1 MFKLWDYHEVDFTH
15 TFERES
21 GEVFHNTLD
30 HILVLRRDEAMI
42 ESAGVLHHIENM
54 SDHEPVYAV
63 IKVEHTQAPKDD
75 DEPLGQPKPSWR
87 AATADQKL
95 EFNDILFRK
104 LLSMDIPESVKTCND
119 VKCDNDNHKKEVD
132 SFVIELLENV
142 SRSGH
147 ETLPIITPKK
157 KKNKKKNTAGWKEFV
172 EPFQDKA
179 HFWHSVWCSAGRPQ
193 NTELHRLMKHT
204 RNVFHYQIRKCRRV
218 ENFIINKKI
227 IENCIENDADLFTEI
242 KKHRSNDNQENV
254 TIDGV
259 AGKDIPNKFAD
270 VYSELFNREDDDNN
284 IELISSVVNSQVGD
298 ESITELDKINAERV
312 KAAMQKIK
320 PNKSDPIF
328 DFSSDFLKNAPE
340 ILFEQLAFIL
350 RSFVV
355 HGHVEETLL
364 LATMVPLVKDK
375 LADLGSSLNYR
386 SIAISSLVLKL
397 LDWVILLNYSH
408 LLKCDD
414 FQFGFQ
420 ELSNTSLCSWVVYET
435 IDSYIRNGSIVY
447 GCLLDCTKAFDTVK
461 HSLLFQKLLDA
472 RVPPIIVRLL
482 ISIYRKQM
490 ANVKWKSSTSYQFP
504 IRNGGNFFSNIV
516 LLLYG

>member
-1 MFKLWDYHEVDFTH
+1 
-15 TFERES
+15 
-21 GEVFHNTLD
+21 
-30 HILVLRRDEAMI
+30 
-42 ESAGVLHHIENM
+42 
-54 SDHEPVYAV
+54 
-63 IKVEHTQAPKDD
+63 
-75 DEPLGQPKPSWR
+75 
-87 AATADQKL
+87 
-95 EFNDILFRK
+95 
-104 LLSMDIPESVKTCND
+104 
-119 VKCDNDNHKKEVD
+119 
-132 SFVIELLENV
+132 
-142 SRSGH
+142 
-147 ETLPIITPKK
+147 
-157 KKNKKKNTAGWKEFV
+157 
-172 EPFQDKA
+172 
-179 HFWHSVWCSAGRPQ
+179 
-193 NTELHRLMKHT
+193 MKHT

-298 ESITELDKINAERV
+298 ESITELDKINAEKV

-355 HGHVEETLL
+355 HGHVTETLL

-397 LDWVILLNYSH
+397 LDWVILLSYSH

-472 RVPPIIVRLL
+472 RVRE
-482 ISIYRKQM
+482 S
-490 ANVKWKSSTSYQFP
+490 
-504 IRNGGNFFSNIV
+504 
-516 LLLYG
+516 

>member
-1 MFKLWDYHEVDFTH
+1 M
-15 TFERES
+15 
-21 GEVFHNTLD
+21 
-30 HILVLRRDEAMI
+30 
-42 ESAGVLHHIENM
+42 
-54 SDHEPVYAV
+54 
-63 IKVEHTQAPKDD
+63 
-75 DEPLGQPKPSWR
+75 
-87 AATADQKL
+87 
-95 EFNDILFRK
+95 
-104 LLSMDIPESVKTCND
+104 
-119 VKCDNDNHKKEVD
+119 
-132 SFVIELLENV
+132 
-142 SRSGH
+142 
-147 ETLPIITPKK
+147 
-157 KKNKKKNTAGWKEFV
+157 
-172 EPFQDKA
+172 
-179 HFWHSVWCSAGRPQ
+179 
-193 NTELHRLMKHT
+193 
-204 RNVFHYQIRKCRRV
+204 
-218 ENFIINKKI
+218 
-227 IENCIENDADLFTEI
+227 
-242 KKHRSNDNQENV
+242 
-254 TIDGV
+254 DGV

-298 ESITELDKINAERV
+298 ESITELDKINAEKV

-355 HGHVEETLL
+355 HGHVTVTLL

-375 LADLGSSLNYR
+375 LSDLGSSLNYR
-386 SIAISSLVLKL
+386 SIAISYLVLKL

-490 ANVKWKSSTSYQFP
+490 ANVKRKSSTSYQFP
-504 IRNGGNFFSNIV
+504 IRNGV
-516 LLLYG
+516 